1 MLKRRHQSTGC
12 KYTLLITG
20 AVSILSSCSPSAQNN
35 PGAGVSPAKAIKL
48 SELKLSNTEAELS
61 ASPDFEFFPGGHFG
75 EKTQYNGRIA
85 DESGGAY
92 AVHCRKGL
100 PFSIEVKYQD
110 KGIPREQALKIM
122 QKLLPDDAGELIEHD
137 DEDLQKMDAPQAA
150 EFFYYKGG
158 PRTELLYATD
168 SNKNVVQI
176 NIWTKD
182 G

>member
-1 MLKRRHQSTGC
+1 MFTC
-12 KYTLLITG
+12 KISCFKLGLLLLT
-20 AVSILSSCSPSAQNN
+20 ATAALAACSPSSTNSDSTN
-35 PGAGVSPAKAIKL
+35 STTAKAVKL
-48 SELKLSNTEAELS
+48 SELKLNVSEADLAKSE
-61 ASPDFEFFPGGHFG
+61 DFEFFPGGHFG
-75 EKTQYNGRIA
+75 DKTQYNGRKA
-85 DESGGAY
+85 DEFGGAY

-100 PFSIEVKYQD
+100 PFSIEVKYQGD
-110 KGIPREQALKIM
+110 GIPKEAAMKVM
-122 QKLLPDDAGELIEHD
+122 QRLLPENSGEVIEHD

-150 EFFYYKGG
+150 EFFYYKAG